1 MDRLSQESQPAA
13 AACAEGT
20 GRTPLTW
27 QPRRC
32 CSRCLSR
39 LRLAAALRPAG
50 KKVDTYHADRRIR
63 SLLPVAV
70 CCWLVEGKRNLHA
83 P

>member
-50 KKVDTYHADRRIR
+50 KKVDTCHADRSFDRYHPW
-63 SLLPVAV
+63 LL